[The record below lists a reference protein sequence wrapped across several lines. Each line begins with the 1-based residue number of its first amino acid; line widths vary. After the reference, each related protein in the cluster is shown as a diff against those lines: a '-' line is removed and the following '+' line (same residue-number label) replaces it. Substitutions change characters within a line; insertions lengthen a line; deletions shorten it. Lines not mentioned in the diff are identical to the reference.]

1 MNRTDWFTQARFGMF
16 IHWGLYSIP
25 AAGEWIFARR
35 DWKEGEYR
43 SLMEQFDPVDYD
55 PEYWAELAGAAGM
68 KYVVFTTKHHD
79 GFCMFDSR
87 FTDYKITRTPYGK
100 DVTRMLADA
109 FRRAGLKVGFYHSLP
124 DWTHPGYA
132 DEESPEYILH
142 GTLHTPTPRQ
152 RRDFLDYLYNNVE
165 QLMTGYG
172 KIDLLF
178 FDYTSRTKAGVDYYD
193 RERLLKMIYERQP
206 DILVNDRLAYFKED
220 VRDFDY
226 YTPELAV
233 LDQPL
238 RVKGREAVWE
248 TCATMNGSWGYT
260 AGADRCKDTHAITS
274 ALMGCVSANG
284 NLLLNVGPDR
294 TGKIPAGAV
303 DSLKKL
309 ADWNRFNGEA
319 VFGCGRSGYRAPFGT
334 CYTQKGD
341 TLYCYLLAAP
351 LGDLILPGLRD
362 KVEKITVLR
371 TGEEVT
377 IVPTWG
383 YELLKKGD
391 LRIRSGQAGAG
402 DVLKIELKSHQKRHD

>member
-1 MNRTDWFTQARFGMF
+1 
-16 IHWGLYSIP
+16 
-25 AAGEWIFARR
+25 
-35 DWKEGEYR
+35 
-43 SLMEQFDPVDYD
+43 
-55 PEYWAELAGAAGM
+55 
-68 KYVVFTTKHHD
+68 
-79 GFCMFDSR
+79 
-87 FTDYKITRTPYGK
+87 
-100 DVTRMLADA
+100 
-109 FRRAGLKVGFYHSLP
+109 
-124 DWTHPGYA
+124 
-132 DEESPEYILH
+132 
-142 GTLHTPTPRQ
+142 
-152 RRDFLDYLYNNVE
+152 
-165 QLMTGYG
+165 
-172 KIDLLF
+172 
-178 FDYTSRTKAGVDYYD
+178 
-193 RERLLKMIYERQP
+193 MIYERQP